1 VSNPLVVLTGKTAS
15 GKDTVISQLL
25 SRLPGFKK
33 VLTSTSRP
41 PRQGE
46 QTQVDYLFLSKEQFR
61 QKIDQGEFLEY
72 VEYGGNLYGTE
83 KNQLSNHQGLIWRI
97 DPSRAGK
104 VRDLI
109 SEPLVVIYLTV
120 SDDVVLERLRR
131 RGLSKEEIEKRM
143 KEDKLFWE
151 EYKNSYDFV
160 VENIPG
166 QLNQTVDKIVKII
179 ENHIS

>member
-1 VSNPLVVLTGKTAS
+1 MSNPLVVLTGKTAS